1 MIVARSSGGWCLT
14 LLSQALTVQFDAVG
28 VVDKAVEDCI
38 GDRRIADHVI
48 PVIDGHLASD
58 DGRSLLV
65 AVLDDLQEIAP
76 LLVVELLRTPVVVCG
91 RPFMASLLDV

>member
-1 MIVARSSGGWCLT
+1 MIVARSSGGWSLT
-14 LLSQALTVQFDAVG
+14 LLSQALAGQLDTVG
-28 VVDKAVEDCI
+28 VVDKAVEDGI
-38 GDRRIADHVI
+38 GDRWIADHVV
-48 PVIDGHLASD
+48 PVIDGHLAGD

-76 LLVVELLRTPVVVCG
+76 LLVVELLRAPVVVCG